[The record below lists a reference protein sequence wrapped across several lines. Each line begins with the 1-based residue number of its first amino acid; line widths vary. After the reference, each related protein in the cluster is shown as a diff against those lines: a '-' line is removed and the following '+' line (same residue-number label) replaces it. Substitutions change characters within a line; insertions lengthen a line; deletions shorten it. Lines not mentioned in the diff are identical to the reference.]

1 MTAENTNPRAGII
14 GGMGPQTSS
23 QFCLNINMKFRQL
36 ANRQPDM
43 VIENVPISLEDETE
57 LINGGNPKNFRALL
71 TGAVRKLNHAHS
83 DFIAV
88 PCNTAHFF
96 LEDLRKISSAP
107 IISIIDECALE
118 CSSRNIKI
126 AGLLATP
133 KTIKERLFEAPMK
146 EAGVDIILPSEA
158 DQKMITNIIF
168 GLISNRARKKD
179 STGILKIIRRLRDNG
194 AEAVV
199 IGCTDISLLISDK
212 NSAIP
217 VIETVRILEDSVIKM
232 LLHGKMPK

>member
-1 MTAENTNPRAGII
+1 MPSNGL
-14 GGMGPQTSS
+14 TSCS
-23 QFCLNINMKFRQL
+23 AL
-36 ANRQPDM
+36 
-43 VIENVPISLEDETE
+43 SWY
-57 LINGGNPKNFRALL
+57 PKAILTPLSFNFFAIC
-71 TGAVRKLNHAHS
+71 HAMLWS
-83 DFIAV
+83 
-88 PCNTAHFF
+88 
-96 LEDLRKISSAP
+96 
-107 IISIIDECALE
+107 
-118 CSSRNIKI
+118 
-126 AGLLATP
+126 LATP

-158 DQKMITNIIF
+158 DQKMITNIISR
-168 GLISNRARKKD
+168 LISNRARKKD